1 MLTLGCLGVAGLWV
15 GLSNQFG
22 PRFIRGLIAE
32 TGRGIAK
39 PASVPRPES
48 WSDNALTA
56 AWLGHSTVLLNF
68 YGVNILTDPVL
79 FRRIGA
85 DLRVGTV
92 GPKRLVS
99 SALPAHKLPS
109 IDLVLL
115 SHAHMDHMN
124 FPSLRRLPASARVVT
139 ARATSDLLRRTH
151 FNAVTE
157 LGWGDRTSLNTANGN
172 VDVQAFEVNHWGAR
186 WKHDR
191 HRGYNGYIIER
202 EGRKIIF
209 GGDTAMSHTFR
220 PLRSKGPF
228 ELAIMPIGSY
238 RPWEHSHCTPE
249 QAVTMAN
256 HAGAERFLPIH
267 HKTFVLGKEG
277 PTEPMQRLEAA
288 LERDRIALRDI
299 GQTFQL
305 N

>member
-32 TGRGIAK
+32 TGRGIEK
-39 PASVPRPES
+39 PTAVPRPETWDS
-48 WSDNALTA
+48 NTITA
-56 AWLGHSTVLLNF
+56 AWLGHSTVLINFLGLN
-68 YGVNILTDPVL
+68 VLTDPVL

-85 DLRVGTV
+85 DLRLGTV

-99 SALPAHKLPS
+99 AALPPHKLPP

-115 SHAHMDHMN
+115 SHAHMDHLN
-124 FPSLRRLPASARVVT
+124 LSSLRRLPASARVVT
-139 ARATSDLLRRTH
+139 AKATSDLLRRTQ

-157 LGWGDRTSLNTANGN
+157 LGWGDRAAITTANG
-172 VDVQAFEVNHWGAR
+172 DVRVEAFQVNHWGAR

-202 EGRKIIF
+202 EGRKILF
-209 GGDTAMSHTFR
+209 GGDTAMTTSFQS
-220 PLRSKGPF
+220 LRQKGRF
-228 ELAIMPIGSY
+228 DLGIMPIGSY
-238 RPWEHSHCTPE
+238 RPWEGSHCTPE

-256 HAGAERFLPIH
+256 DAGVDYFLPIH

-277 PTEPMQRLEAA
+277 PTEPLERLEAA
-288 LERDRIALRDI
+288 LESDRIALRDI
-299 GQTFQL
+299 GETFRL